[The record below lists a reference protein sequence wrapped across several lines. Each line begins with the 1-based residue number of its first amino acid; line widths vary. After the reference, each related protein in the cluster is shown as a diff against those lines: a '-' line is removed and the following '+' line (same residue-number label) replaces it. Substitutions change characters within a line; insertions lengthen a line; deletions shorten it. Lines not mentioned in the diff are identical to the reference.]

1 LFLSHLLQQQDAQM
15 LQVCLDALHNILKQT
30 SEENL
35 ESVVTEIEEC
45 GGRNGKF
52 SLNLFNYFLFRS

>member
-1 LFLSHLLQQQDAQM
+1 M

-45 GGRNGKF
+45 GGRN
-52 SLNLFNYFLFRS
+52 